1 MNGVPRTN
9 LFKRHCERTGGKSG
23 SNTTNVDKMTN
34 FEDVWN
40 LVDDKAPHYAELSDY
55 VWDVPETNY
64 EEHLSSAAHAGRLK
78 AEGFAV
84 TRGVTGIPTAVMG
97 EAGEGGPVIAI
108 LGEFDALPGLSQV
121 AGLTEPRPV
130 VEGGNGHGCGHNLL
144 GAGSMLAAAA
154 VKDYLAANDLQGR
167 IRYYGCPAEEGGSSK
182 GFMVRAGV
190 FDDVDIAIS
199 WHPAAFVGVN
209 NPISLACNE
218 LNFHFTGRAS
228 HAASS
233 PHLGRSALDA
243 VELMNVGVNY
253 LREHMPPT
261 ARIHY
266 AITDTGGHAPNVVQ
280 AKATVR
286 YLVRA
291 RTLPELLELVSR
303 VKDVAAGAALMT
315 GTSVHSEVL
324 SGDANLIGNTPLEA
338 LMHGLIQRLG
348 LPLFNDTDRA
358 TAAKFQNTF
367 SPADIAA
374 SFSRFG
380 LPIRSGVSLCDVIF
394 PPGSGDGTIVGSTD
408 VGTVSW
414 VVPTVQ
420 MRGAT
425 YAIGTP
431 GHSWQL
437 VAQGKLPA
445 AHKGMIHAG
454 KVMAS
459 TVIELFLKP
468 ELIAEAKADHALRL
482 EGSPF
487 INPIPDDVQP
497 ALPKAG

>member
-1 MNGVPRTN
+1 MRNADAVWGIVD
-9 LFKRHCERTGGKSG
+9 GKAAAFA
-23 SNTTNVDKMTN
+23 D
-34 FEDVWN
+34 
-40 LVDDKAPHYAELSDY
+40 LSDR
-55 VWDVPETNY
+55 VWDTPETNY
-64 EEHLSSAAHAGRLK
+64 EEYRSSAAHAAMLE
-78 AEGFAV
+78 AEGFRV
-84 TRGVTGIPTAVMG
+84 SQGIADLPTAVMG
-97 EAGEGGPVIAI
+97 EAGDDGPVIAI
-108 LGEFDALPGLSQV
+108 LGEFDALPGLSQE
-121 AGLTEPRPV
+121 AGSAEQRPLV
-130 VEGGNGHGCGHNLL
+130 PAGNGHGCGHNLL

-154 VKDYLAANDLQGR
+154 VKDYLARHGLKGR

-190 FDDVDIAIS
+190 FDDVDIAIC
-199 WHPAAFVGVN
+199 WHPAPFAGVN
-209 NPISLACNE
+209 NPVSLACNE
-218 LNFHFTGRAS
+218 ISFRFKGRAA

-253 LREHMPPT
+253 LREHMPST

-280 AKATVR
+280 AQAAVR

-291 RTLPELLELVSR
+291 RTLPELLTLVER
-303 VKDVAAGAALMT
+303 VKRVAEGAALMT
-315 GTSVHSEVL
+315 GTTVTSAVL
-324 SGDANLIGNTPLEA
+324 SGDANLVGNTPLEQ
-338 LMHGLIQRLG
+338 LMHGELERLG
-348 LPLFNDTDRA
+348 PPAFDDADRM
-358 TAAKFQNTF
+358 TAAQFQETF
-367 SPADIAA
+367 TSEDITA
-374 SFSRFG
+374 SFERFG
-380 LPIRSGVSLCDVIF
+380 LKLRRDLALCDSIF
-394 PPGSGDGTIVGSTD
+394 PLGSSDGTSVGSTD

-445 AHKGMIHAG
+445 AHKGMTHAA

-459 TVIELFLKP
+459 T
-468 ELIAEAKADHALRL
+468 ALRL
-482 EGSPF
+482 IHEPALIETARADMRERLAGTPF
-487 INPIPDDVQP
+487 VNPIPDDVEPPLP
-497 ALPKAG
+497 ADAA

>member
-1 MNGVPRTN
+1 MKNSDGVW
-9 LFKRHCERTGGKSG
+9 EI
-23 SNTTNVDKMTN
+23 VDN
-34 FEDVWN
+34 
-40 LVDDKAPHYAELSDY
+40 KAPRYAELSDY
-55 VWDVPETNY
+55 VWEVPETNY
-64 EEHLSSAAHAGRLK
+64 EEYRSSAAHTELLE
-78 AEGFAV
+78 AEGFRV
-84 TRGVTGIPTAVMG
+84 TRNVADIPTAVMG

-108 LGEFDALPGLSQV
+108 LGEYDALPGLSQV
-121 AGLTEPRPV
+121 AGLAEEKPV
-130 VEGGNGHGCGHNLL
+130 VEGGHGHGCGHNLL
-144 GAGSMLAAAA
+144 GSGAMLAAAA
-154 VKDYLAANDLQGR
+154 VKDYLAANNLPGR
-167 IRYYGCPAEEGGSSK
+167 VRYYGCPAEEGGSSK

-199 WHPAAFVGVN
+199 WHPAPFVGVN

-218 LNFHFTGRAS
+218 LNFHFSGRAS
-228 HAASS
+228 HAAAS

-253 LREHMPPT
+253 LREHMPSS

-286 YLVRA
+286 YLVRS
-291 RTLPELLELVSR
+291 RTLPELLELVDR

-315 GTSVHSEVL
+315 GTTMRYDVI
-324 SGDANLIGNTPLEA
+324 SGDANLVGNTPLEE
-338 LMHGLIQRLG
+338 LMHTNIERIG
-348 LPLFNDTDRA
+348 LPPFDDADRA
-358 TAAKFQNTF
+358 KAAEFQKTF
-367 SPADIAA
+367 IPADIAT
-374 SFSRFG
+374 SFTRFG
-380 LPIRSGVSLCDVIF
+380 LKQRKDVPLCDVIF
-394 PPGSGDGTIVGSTD
+394 PPESGDGTLVGSTD
-408 VGTVSW
+408 VGSVSW

-425 YAIGTP
+425 YAVGTP

-445 AHKGMIHAG
+445 AHKGMTHAA

-459 TVIELFLKP
+459 TAVDLLMKP
-468 ELIAEAKADHALRL
+468 ELIADAKADFAARL
-482 EGSPF
+482 EGTPF

-497 ALPKAG
+497 DLPERKNA

>member
-1 MNGVPRTN
+1 MKN
-9 LFKRHCERTGGKSG
+9 S
-23 SNTTNVDKMTN
+23 DA
-34 FEDVWN
+34 VWG
-40 LVDDKAPHYAELSDY
+40 LVDEKTAAFADLSDR
-55 VWDVPETNY
+55 VWDIPETNY
-64 EEHLSSAAHAGRLK
+64 EEYRASEAHAEQLE
-78 AEGFAV
+78 AEGFRI
-84 TRGVTGIPTAVMG
+84 TRHLAGMPTAIMG
-97 EAGEGGPVIAI
+97 EAGQGGPVIAI

-121 AGLTEPRPV
+121 AGLAEPREV
-130 VEGGNGHGCGHNLL
+130 VPGGNGHGCGHNLL

-154 VKDYLAANDLQGR
+154 VKDYLAANNLPGR

-190 FDDVDIAIS
+190 FDDVDIAIC

-218 LNFHFTGRAS
+218 LNFHFSGRAS
-228 HAASS
+228 HAAAT

-253 LREHMPPT
+253 LREHMPSS

-266 AITDTGGHAPNVVQ
+266 AVTDTGGHAPNVVQ
-280 AKATVR
+280 ARASVR
-286 YLVRA
+286 YLVRS
-291 RTLPELLELVSR
+291 RNLPELLELVDR

-315 GTSVHSEVL
+315 GTSVRSEII
-324 SGDANLIGNTPLEA
+324 SGDADLVGNAPLES
-338 LMHGLIQRLG
+338 LMHSHIERLG
-348 LPLFNDTDRA
+348 LPSFDDEDRA
-358 TAAKFQNTF
+358 AAAKFQETF
-367 SPADIAA
+367 SAADIAA
-374 SFSRFG
+374 SFARFG
-380 LPIRSGVSLCDVIF
+380 LKVRKGVSLCDVIF
-394 PPGSGDGTIVGSTD
+394 PLYSGDSSIVGSTD

-420 MRGAT
+420 VRGAT

-445 AHKGMIHAG
+445 AHKGMAHAA

-459 TVIELFLKP
+459 TAAELFLKP
-468 ELIAEAKADHALRL
+468 DLIAQAKADHAERL
-482 EGSPF
+482 ADTPF
-487 INPIPDDVQP
+487 VNPIPDDVQP
-497 ALPKAG
+497 PLPEKRYG

>member
-1 MNGVPRTN
+1 MRNADAVWGIVD
-9 LFKRHCERTGGKSG
+9 GKAAAFA
-23 SNTTNVDKMTN
+23 D
-34 FEDVWN
+34 
-40 LVDDKAPHYAELSDY
+40 LSDR
-55 VWDVPETNY
+55 VWDTPETNY
-64 EEHLSSAAHAGRLK
+64 EEYRSSAAHAAMLE
-78 AEGFAV
+78 AEGFRV
-84 TRGVTGIPTAVMG
+84 SQGIADLPTAVMG
-97 EAGEGGPVIAI
+97 EAGEDGPVIAI
-108 LGEFDALPGLSQV
+108 LGEFDALPGLSQE
-121 AGLTEPRPV
+121 AGSAEQRPLV
-130 VEGGNGHGCGHNLL
+130 PAGNGHGCGHNLL

-154 VKDYLAANDLQGR
+154 VKDYLAQHGLKGR

-190 FDDVDIAIS
+190 FDDVDIAIC
-199 WHPAAFVGVN
+199 WHPAPFAGVN
-209 NPISLACNE
+209 NPVSLACNE
-218 LNFHFTGRAS
+218 ISFRFRGRAA

-253 LREHMPPT
+253 LREHMPST

-280 AKATVR
+280 AQAAVR

-291 RTLPELLELVSR
+291 RTLPELLALVER
-303 VKDVAAGAALMT
+303 VKRVAEGAALMT
-315 GTSVHSEVL
+315 GTTVTSAVL
-324 SGDANLIGNTPLEA
+324 SGDANLVGNTPLEQ
-338 LMHGLIQRLG
+338 LMHGELERLG
-348 LPLFNDTDRA
+348 PPAFDDADRK
-358 TAAKFQNTF
+358 TAATFQETF
-367 SPADIAA
+367 TSEDIAA
-374 SFSRFG
+374 SFERFG
-380 LPIRSGVSLCDVIF
+380 VKLRRGLALCDSIF
-394 PPGSGDGTIVGSTD
+394 PLGSSDGTSVGSTD

-445 AHKGMIHAG
+445 AHKGMTHAA

-459 TVIELFLKP
+459 TALRLIREPALIET
-468 ELIAEAKADHALRL
+468 AKADMRERL
-482 EGSPF
+482 AGTPF
-487 INPIPDDVQP
+487 VNPIPDDVEPPLP
-497 ALPKAG
+497 ADAA